1 MRDPLTDLPT
11 RELLREHLALARARA
26 AEGESRHVALMW
38 AGFDEFRLVNQ
49 SLGHE
54 AGDEVLRQAAGR
66 LDGIVAATS
75 VIARPGGDQFA
86 VMLAD
91 LGPDAERVA
100 ETVAEQVAS
109 AFSEPFRV
117 DDRQLRLGV
126 SIGLSLLPGD
136 ATDED
141 ALLRHAEAAMHEAK
155 RQGGSSYS
163 FYAGATR
170 EALERLMLTTRLHR
184 ALEQEELRL
193 HFQPIVALPDA
204 APCGVEAL
212 LRWEDPER
220 GLVAPMSFIPVA
232 ELTGLIEPIGAWV
245 LRAACTQARAW
256 QDDGSG
262 LPVYVNVS
270 MRQLQQDGFCDQVEA
285 CLAAAGLEPQAL
297 TLEIT
302 ETTAM
307 SEPACVD
314 PALEQL
320 HRLGV
325 RIAIDDFGT
334 GYSSFARL
342 HEMPVDI
349 VKVDRSLLRR
359 APGDESATRLAA
371 ATLDVVATLGMQ
383 AIAEGVETAAQ
394 LDFLRSRGCPM
405 AQGFHL
411 SRPAP
416 AAELD
421 LLTAPGLRA
430 G

>member
-26 AEGESRHVALMW
+26 AEADGRHVALMW

-49 SLGHE
+49 SLGHP
-54 AGDEVLRQAAGR
+54 AGDEVLRQAARR
-66 LDGIVAATS
+66 LQDLVSATS
-75 VIARPGGDQFA
+75 VIARAAGDQFA

-100 ETVAEQVAS
+100 ETVAEQVAT
-109 AFSEPFRV
+109 AFSEPFSAGGRE
-117 DDRQLRLGV
+117 LRLAV

-155 RQGGSSYS
+155 REGGSSYS

-184 ALEQEELRL
+184 ALEEGELRL

-245 LRAACTQARAW
+245 LHAACTQARAW
-256 QDDGSG
+256 QDEGSA

-270 MRQLQQDGFCDQVEA
+270 LRQLQQETFCDQVEA
-285 CLAAAGLEPQAL
+285 CLAETGLEPHAL
-297 TLEIT
+297 TLEVT

-307 SEPACVD
+307 SEPGCVD
-314 PALEQL
+314 PTLEDL

-349 VKVDRSLLRR
+349 VKIDRSLLRR
-359 APGDESATRLAA
+359 APEDEGATRLAV
-371 ATLDVVATLGMQ
+371 ATLDVVANLGMQ

-394 LDFLRSRGCPM
+394 LDFLRARGCPM

-416 AAELD
+416 APELD
-421 LLTAPGLRA
+421 LQPASGLRT

>member
-26 AEGESRHVALMW
+26 AEADGRHVALMW
-38 AGFDEFRLVNQ
+38 AGLDEFRLVNQ
-49 SLGHE
+49 SLGHA
-54 AGDEVLRQAAGR
+54 AGDEVLREAGR
-66 LDGIVAATS
+66 RLQSLVSPAG
-75 VIARPGGDQFA
+75 VIGRPAGDQFA

-100 ETVAEQVAS
+100 ETVAEQVAT
-109 AFSEPFRV
+109 AFSEPFAAG
-117 DDRQLRLGV
+117 DRELRLSV

-155 RQGGSSYS
+155 REGGSSYS

-184 ALEQEELRL
+184 ALEEGELRL
-193 HFQPIVALPDA
+193 HFQPIVALPDG

-245 LRAACTQARAW
+245 LHAACAQARAW
-256 QDDGSG
+256 QDEGSA

-270 MRQLQQDGFCDQVEA
+270 LRQLRQEAFCDQVEA
-285 CLAAAGLEPQAL
+285 CLAETGLEPRSL

-302 ETTAM
+302 ESTAM
-307 SEPACVD
+307 GEPGCVD
-314 PALEQL
+314 PALEDL

-349 VKVDRSLLRR
+349 VKMDRSLLRR
-359 APGDESATRLAA
+359 APEDESATRLAA

-383 AIAEGVETAAQ
+383 AIAEGVENAAQ
-394 LDFLRSRGCPM
+394 LDFLRARGCPM

-411 SRPAP
+411 SHPAP
-416 AAELD
+416 APELD
-421 LLTAPGLRA
+421 LQPATGLRA